1 MCHADRALLHDWL
14 TTHGGTVDDA
24 DASCG
29 ARWSPPAAST
39 RPRRPSPPCEPRR
52 TPRCGCS
59 RPRPGGRPTP
69 SDPRLTFE
77 LAEAHDAAGKERE
90 AIRWYDEAL
99 GLGLREPHRH
109 RALIQK
115 ARACGTSASS
125 TQAAALAGRPGRGS
139 ARAAPRWRP
148 SGRSCG
154 CDAGESGRAVA
165 DLIEALLAHAGD
177 ADDDAY
183 REVLHRFARCG
194 AAVTRRAGTALA
206 HLRAHGP

>member
-1 MCHADRALLHDWL
+1 MPRRPGPAARLADHARRHR
-14 TTHGGTVDDA
+14 GRRGP
-24 DASCG
+24 SCG
-29 ARWSPPAAST
+29 ARWSPPAGEHEAEEAIAALRAET
-39 RPRRPSPPCEPRR
+39 DPAARLQQAQAWWQAHPE
-52 TPRCGCS
+52 
-59 RPRPGGRPTP
+59 
-69 SDPRLTFE
+69 DPRLTFE

-115 ARACGTSASS
+115 AASLRQLGELD
-125 TQAAALAGRPGRGS
+125 QAAALLDDLARQRPGS
-139 ARAAPRWRP
+139 AAVAAFRALVR
-148 SGRSCG
+148 

-183 REVLHRFARCG
+183 REVLHRFARE
-194 AAVTRRAGTALA
+194 
-206 HLRAHGP
+206 LR